1 MAGRDARP
9 TGKKIGAWN
18 VMVCRN
24 SSDRLEA
31 CPAQPTGH
39 REICSSSG
47 FFLWFCMERRVPLD
61 SPSAST
67 KLSPIRGAY
76 PRSCSRAPGYFGG
89 APRADM
95 VERGL
100 PN

>member
-9 TGKKIGAWN
+9 GKKIGAWN

-39 REICSSSG
+39 REICFSSG
-47 FFLWFCMERRVPLD
+47 LLLMILH
-61 SPSAST
+61 
-67 KLSPIRGAY
+67 GAA
-76 PRSCSRAPGYFGG
+76 RA
-89 APRADM
+89 A
-95 VERGL
+95 
-100 PN
+100 